1 MTTGISI
8 MDFGLNEFWLDLLDY
23 IKHHPDIDK
32 TPFGLHLVVTA
43 SEDTPA
49 GAIYVLKNCSNSVN
63 IRDCI
68 PLDTCNFL
76 HTAVPKL

>member
-32 TPFGLHLVVTA
+32 TPFGLHSVVSA
-43 SEDTPA
+43 GEDTPA
-49 GAIYVLKNCSNSVN
+49 GVI
-63 IRDCI
+63 
-68 PLDTCNFL
+68 
-76 HTAVPKL
+76 